1 MLDIKFQIDKDS
13 LARIVISTS
22 RMPTEYADYLWDK
35 YRSSYQQLQRDA
47 FSNKIDNEIL
57 KELQSQ
63 AFFEKYYSEAKD
75 NLKRVESAWKENKD
89 KINKFLKDILRKEI
103 SLKMTAYICSPNM
116 KMGKNIKNNCFVWGH
131 MDGLDNEN
139 YDLVYMVHES
149 LHSYFEWNNLT
160 HAIIENITDVELAK
174 YLNNS
179 KSGYVYHDFTQDIH
193 VRIYPFWNLYLNKPV
208 EDIKEDMKIT
218 HIKYDVKK
226 FERYRSALSTMNI
239 DAFVEFLK
247 NNVDNVKYDVMYKIK
262 QKQVLILKFVSIFR
276 III

>member
-1 MLDIKFQIDKDS
+1 
-13 LARIVISTS
+13 
-22 RMPTEYADYLWDK
+22 
-35 YRSSYQQLQRDA
+35 
-47 FSNKIDNEIL
+47 
-57 KELQSQ
+57 
-63 AFFEKYYSEAKD
+63 
-75 NLKRVESAWKENKD
+75 
-89 KINKFLKDILRKEI
+89 
-103 SLKMTAYICSPNM
+103 M
-116 KMGKNIKNNCFVWGH
+116 KMGKNIKNNCFIWGH

-179 KSGYVYHDFTQDIH
+179 KSGYVYHDFTQDMH

-262 QKQVLILKFVSIFR
+262 
-276 III
+276 